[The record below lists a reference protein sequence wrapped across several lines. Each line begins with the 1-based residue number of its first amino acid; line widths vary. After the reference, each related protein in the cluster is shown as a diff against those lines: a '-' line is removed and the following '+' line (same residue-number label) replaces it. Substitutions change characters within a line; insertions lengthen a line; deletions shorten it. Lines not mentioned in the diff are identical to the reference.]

1 MSSDLERRL
10 RDAREI
16 RPAPDEDATDRGRRA
31 ALAAITLSKR
41 PRLRSGLVLAFALV
55 LATALGAGIGALVAP
70 SGTAA
75 ERPKGIGFLPAEGW
89 FVTQNAN
96 EATEKRPAHSIAST
110 VPLQPGDGGSI
121 VPYATLLGLPPDGVV
136 VVASFVRS
144 ESLPELSYRV
154 TRFPLGRL
162 PLRVDDAAPFDE
174 LGSLIR
180 PERPLGHYQLEAEI
194 SGYSV
199 TVNIYFGTQDPSPE
213 LLDAAQSQLEQLIV
227 APATE
232 KARDGQRAPAHP
244 SESVKMQLVLR
255 RFDPT
260 CQCYVL
266 RFRGTVSSGAA
277 GEYVAVVRQGCGYS
291 YGTTVIGTET
301 REGGVWEADV
311 VSSQYESADFR
322 ARWKTSVS
330 APVTVRDKV
339 LALPIKARGTQRY
352 KVFVNAVGT
361 KPRLEGRLVLLQRH
375 HRGRWR
381 TVQRAR
387 LRRDSLGGHSAFFT
401 VARRGWT
408 LRGFVPARTVAPCF
422 EPTATKR
429 FVS

>member
-1 MSSDLERRL
+1 MSPDLERRL

-16 RPAPDEDATDRGRRA
+16 LPGPDEDATDRGRRA

-41 PRLRSGLVLAFALV
+41 PRVRSGLVLALALV
-55 LATALGAGIGALVAP
+55 LATALGVGIGALVAP

-75 ERPKGIGFLPAEGW
+75 ERPKGIGFLPADGW

-96 EATEKRPAHSIAST
+96 DATDKRPAHSIAST

-121 VPYATLLGLPPDGVV
+121 VPYATLLGLPPDGIV

-144 ESLPELSYRV
+144 ESLPFSYRV

-180 PERPLGHYQLEAEI
+180 PERPLGQYELAAEI

-213 LLDAAQSQLEQLIV
+213 LRDAAQSQLEQLIV
-227 APATE
+227 APEREMT
-232 KARDGQRAPAHP
+232 RDGHGAPAQP
-244 SESVKMQLVLR
+244 SESVTMQLVLR
-255 RFDPT
+255 HFDPS

-266 RFRGTVSSGAA
+266 RFRGTVSSDAP

-301 REGGVWEADV
+301 HEGGVWEADV

-339 LALPIKARGTQRY
+339 LALPVKARGTKRY

-361 KPRLEGRLVLLQRH
+361 KPRLEGRVVLLQRH
-375 HRGRWR
+375 HRGKWR

-387 LRRDSLGGHSAFFT
+387 LRRDSLGGHSAIFT

>member
-1 MSSDLERRL
+1 VSSDIERRL
-10 RDAREI
+10 REAREI
-16 RPAPDEDATDRGRRA
+16 VPGPDEDATDRGRSA
-31 ALAAITLSKR
+31 ALAAITLSTR
-41 PRLRSGLVLAFALV
+41 PRLRSGLVLALALV
-55 LATALGAGIGALVAP
+55 LATALGVGIGALVAP

-75 ERPKGIGFLPAEGW
+75 EPPKGIGFLPAEGW

-96 EATEKRPAHSIAST
+96 EATEQRPAHSIAST

-121 VPYATLLGLPPDGVV
+121 VPYATLLGLPRDGIV

-144 ESLPELSYRV
+144 ESLPDLSYRV

-180 PERPLGHYQLEAEI
+180 PERPLGQYQLEAEI

-213 LLDAAQSQLEQLIV
+213 LRDSAQSQLEQLIV
-227 APATE
+227 APAE
-232 KARDGQRAPAHP
+232 KTRDGQRAPGQP
-244 SESVKMQLVLR
+244 SESVTMRLVLR
-255 RFDPT
+255 HFDPS
-260 CQCYVL
+260 CRCYVL
-266 RFRGTVSSGAA
+266 RFRGTVSSGGA

-291 YGTTVIGTET
+291 YGTAVIGTET

-311 VSSQYESADFR
+311 VSSPYESADFR

-339 LALPIKARGTQRY
+339 LALPIKTRGTKRY
-352 KVFVNAVGT
+352 KVLVNAVGT
-361 KPRLEGRLVLLQRH
+361 KPRLEGRVVLLQRH
-375 HRGRWR
+375 HRGEWR

-387 LRRDSLGGHSAFFT
+387 LRRDSLGGYSAMFT
-401 VARRGWT
+401 VAQRGWT